1 MKGLFARK
9 GSRYAA
15 GVTTRKP
22 FRSVICLS
30 VSCFLCF
37 GWIVPVQGEGIQER
51 LAFLQESSEDMH
63 HQITLLRQQL
73 SAARKKLSSLVVQE
87 GRLESQE
94 QALQNE
100 LASVELH
107 LDEIEYDIE
116 QLEGLAASYQHRK
129 YQRLQ
134 VLDEFELS
142 DELARAVGRS
152 AEEIDYD
159 DFFLLAARMQQEENL
174 LVVRSRE
181 SLQQLRK
188 AQKTE
193 RRLFE
198 KQKILHGNIQ
208 REQRELSEVLRR
220 KRIQEQAMREKER
233 ELRQKAIGLQA
244 ELLRVESVL
253 ASLSSDASQQR
264 VRLRDSSKADT
275 TVQDRRNLR
284 AQFRSDALTTPVA
297 GTVAQRFRKS
307 RPGDPYRNG
316 ILFQVDESA
325 QKKGVAAIAD
335 GIVTFRGRLPFFGES
350 LIVEHGPDE
359 FSLYGHV
366 SKQTAELSQ
375 RIRQGEK
382 IAELD
387 SDGRLYLEL
396 RKQGKSLDP
405 QPLFRSEQERG

>member
-1 MKGLFARK
+1 M
-9 GSRYAA
+9 
-15 GVTTRKP
+15 
-22 FRSVICLS
+22 
-30 VSCFLCF
+30 SCSFCF
-37 GWIVPVQGEGIQER
+37 GWIAQVQGEGIQER

-63 HQITLLRQQL
+63 YQIKLLRQQL
-73 SAARKKLSSLVVQE
+73 SAARKKLSGLVVQK
-87 GRLESQE
+87 GRLEIQE

-116 QLEGLAASYQHRK
+116 HLEGLAASYQHRK

-159 DFFLLAARMQQEENL
+159 DFFLLAGRMQQEENV

-181 SLQQLRK
+181 SLKQLRR

-193 RRLFE
+193 RGLFE
-198 KQKILHGNIQ
+198 KQKVLHVNLQ
-208 REQRELSEVLRR
+208 REQRELSEILRR
-220 KRIQEQAMREKER
+220 KRIQEQALREKER

-253 ASLSSDASQQR
+253 ASLSSETSQQR
-264 VRLRDSSKADT
+264 ARLRDSSKANT
-275 TVQDRRNLR
+275 TVQDRRSLR
-284 AQFRSDALTTPVA
+284 AQFRSDALSAPVP

-366 SKQTAELSQ
+366 SRQTAELSQ

-382 IAELD
+382 IAELE

-396 RKQGKSLDP
+396 RKQGKSVDP
-405 QPLFRSEQERG
+405 QPLFRSEHKRG

>member
-1 MKGLFARK
+1 
-9 GSRYAA
+9 
-15 GVTTRKP
+15 
-22 FRSVICLS
+22 
-30 VSCFLCF
+30 
-37 GWIVPVQGEGIQER
+37 
-51 LAFLQESSEDMH
+51 
-63 HQITLLRQQL
+63 L
-73 SAARKKLSSLVVQE
+73 SAARKNLSGLVVQK
-87 GRLESQE
+87 GRLENQE
-94 QALQNE
+94 QTLQNE
-100 LASVELH
+100 LAVVELH

-116 QLEGLAASYQHRK
+116 HLEGLAASYQQRK
-129 YQRLQ
+129 YHRLQ

-159 DFFLLAARMQQEENL
+159 DFFLLAARMQQEENV

-181 SLQQLRK
+181 SLQQLRS

-193 RRLFE
+193 RGLFE
-198 KQKILHGNIQ
+198 KQKVLHVNIQ

-220 KRIQEQAMREKER
+220 KRIQEQALREKER

-253 ASLSSDASQQR
+253 ASLSSETSPHR
-264 VRLRDSSKADT
+264 ERLRESST
-275 TVQDRRNLR
+275 SNTVVQDRNRLR
-284 AQFRSDALTTPVA
+284 AQFRSEGLHTPVL
-297 GTVAQRFRKS
+297 GTVAQRFRNS

-316 ILFQVDESA
+316 ILFQVDESL
-325 QKKGVAAIAD
+325 QRKGVAAIAD
-335 GIVTFRGRLPFFGES
+335 GVVTFRGRLPFFGES

-366 SKQTAELSQ
+366 SQQTAELSQ

-382 IAELD
+382 IAELE

-396 RKQGKSLDP
+396 RKQGQSVDP
-405 QPLFRSEQERG
+405 QPLFRSEPKRG